1 MTVFSKDK
9 RETNEVVGMLP
20 GPTLR
25 VDFTC
30 TTYSD
35 ETVMQFFCSII
46 DIYYERKGKGFGYKI
61 YVISRIFSPLS

>member
-1 MTVFSKDK
+1 MGSTFLKYLKVLKHTTKEMGSKKKVTVFSKDK

-30 TTYSD
+30 TTIP
-35 ETVMQFFCSII
+35 T
-46 DIYYERKGKGFGYKI
+46 K
-61 YVISRIFSPLS
+61 P